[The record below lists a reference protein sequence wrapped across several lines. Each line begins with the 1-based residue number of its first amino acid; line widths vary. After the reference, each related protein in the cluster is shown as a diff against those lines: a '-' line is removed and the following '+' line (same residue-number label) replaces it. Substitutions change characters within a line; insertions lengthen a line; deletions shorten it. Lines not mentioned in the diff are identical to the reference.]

1 MATDCTWKFNL
12 QEEKKHTEMGQR
24 VTSASR
30 RFAVKILGGE
40 IIWMPT
46 ALGAVLSG
54 INETWNAEK
63 PDGLVNEFGDS
74 AIFYEE
80 SEYDENTWKVFRA
93 CLGSEDVALPCKLQ
107 DIIMM
112 LMKYGINKPKGLSKI
127 APSILMSLENSDF
140 TKIPNPCPPFAHFLK
155 LILQWKN
162 KAYLVPTLMGR
173 MTGFWSKE
181 LAEILMKADFP
192 NRDFVPKIDEVL
204 ESNNLKRK
212 KPDEETGDLDEPLG
226 EPMIKIREVEN

>member
-1 MATDCTWKFNL
+1 MWKFRI
-12 QEEKKHTEMGQR
+12 QEEKKLTEMGHR
-24 VTSASR
+24 VTSARR

-93 CLGSEDVALPCKLQ
+93 CLGSENVALPCKLQ
-107 DIIMM
+107 DVIMM
-112 LMKYGINKPKGLSKI
+112 LMKYNVDRPKGLLWI
-127 APSILMSLENSDF
+127 APSVLMSLENSDF
-140 TKIPNPCPPFAHFLK
+140 TRIPNPCPPFLSFLK
-155 LILQWKN
+155 TILQWRN
-162 KAYLVPTLMGR
+162 KVYLVPTLMSK
-173 MTGFWSKE
+173 MTGFWSEEFAKM
-181 LAEILMKADFP
+181 LMETDFP
-192 NRDFVPKIDEVL
+192 IRDSVPNIDEVL

-212 KPDEETGDLDEPLG
+212 KPDETTGGLDEPLG
-226 EPMIKIREVEN
+226 EPMIKIREVSN